1 MARPTIADLSYPV
14 ALGATLAVEVP
25 LYAALL
31 PRLAPVSGSRA
42 AVVGVVVNV
51 VSHPLLWFVLVPLG
65 ERAGG
70 STVVAV
76 AVAELLVWV
85 LEAALC
91 RALAR
96 AGWRESLEVSA
107 VTNAASLGVG
117 LVLGG
122 PAVRAVRLAGP
133 TYDTS

>member
-1 MARPTIADLSYPV
+1 MADLSYPV

-31 PRLAPVSGSRA
+31 PRLAPVSRSSA
-42 AVVGVVVNV
+42 ALVGVAVNV
-51 VSHPLLWFVLVPLG
+51 VSHPLLWFVLVPLV

-70 STVVAV
+70 PTVVAL
-76 AVAELLVWV
+76 AVAEGLVWV

-91 RALAR
+91 RVLAR
-96 AGWRESLEVSA
+96 AGWRPSLEVSA
-107 VTNAASLGVG
+107 VANAASLGLG

-122 PAVRAVRLAGP
+122 L
-133 TYDTS
+133 